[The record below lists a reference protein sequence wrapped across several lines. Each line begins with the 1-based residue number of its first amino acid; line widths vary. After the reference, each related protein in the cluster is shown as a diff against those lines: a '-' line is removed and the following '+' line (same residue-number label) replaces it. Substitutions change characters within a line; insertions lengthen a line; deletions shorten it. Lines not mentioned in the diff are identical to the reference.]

1 MANENLHADPHI
13 ATTSET
19 IEVLHKRVSVRAFKP
34 EPVREAQ
41 VEAVLR
47 AALRAPTSS
56 NIQAYSV
63 VVVRDAGSKRRL
75 SVATGNQPHVAETP
89 VFLAFC
95 ADLTRIERAM
105 NRHGHSLDDNNL
117 ELGLV
122 STIDAA
128 LVGMSA
134 YLAADS
140 LGLKGVMIGGVRND
154 PAEVARILDLPHRVY
169 CVFGMCLGW
178 PSSTPDQKPRM
189 DYHDVV
195 HFERYR
201 RDGLDRALDAY
212 DALLAEHYRQMGKST
227 SADSWTGEINSKF
240 SRPQRDDL
248 RLTLGKM
255 GFDFR

>member
-1 MANENLHADPHI
+1 MANENLHGTPDI
-13 ATTSET
+13 ATSSET
-19 IEVLHKRVSVRAFKP
+19 IEMLHNRVSVRTFRAD
-34 EPVREAQ
+34 PVPEAQ
-41 VEAVLR
+41 IEAVLK

-63 VVVRDAGSKRRL
+63 VVVRDAESRQRL
-75 SVATGNQPHVAETP
+75 SVATGNQSHVAETP

-95 ADLTRIERAM
+95 ADLTRIEWAM
-105 NRHGHSLDDNNL
+105 RRHGHSLDDNNL

-178 PSSTPDQKPRM
+178 PSSTPQQKPRM

-201 RDGLDRALDAY
+201 QDGLDRALDAY
-212 DALLAEHYRQMGKST
+212 DAVLATHYQQMGKST
-227 SADSWTGEINSKF
+227 TADSWTGEIDTKF
-240 SRPQRDDL
+240 SRPQRADL
-248 RLTLGKM
+248 RRALGEM